1 MIRCYSLN
9 IFNEAGLRIAEIE
22 KHSISDVKSLNCAHK
37 KSALSLSAFH
47 QSTVN

>member
-22 KHSISDVKSLNCAHK
+22 KTLYIRRK
-37 KSALSLSAFH
+37 KSKLRP
-47 QSTVN
+47 